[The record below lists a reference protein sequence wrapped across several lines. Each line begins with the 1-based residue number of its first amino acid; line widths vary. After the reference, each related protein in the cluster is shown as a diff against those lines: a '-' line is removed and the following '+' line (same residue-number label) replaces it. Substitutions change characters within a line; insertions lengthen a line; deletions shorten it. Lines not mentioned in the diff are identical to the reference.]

1 MQTLIIRMLK
11 EQNRLLILQIAKD
24 YNRCPDELMEKFWT
38 PTYYLPVW
46 KEPILGIRNENR
58 S

>member
-1 MQTLIIRMLK
+1 MLK